1 MPYFTVFFTNFGYG
15 PLQSFEC
22 FQDALEFGRKR
33 GFEFSVTKHDRAE
46 ARMVFAWSPISGGRM
61 LVGGT
66 R

>member
-1 MPYFTVFFTNFGYG
+1 
-15 PLQSFEC
+15 
-22 FQDALEFGRKR
+22 
-33 GFEFSVTKHDRAE
+33 VTKHDRAE